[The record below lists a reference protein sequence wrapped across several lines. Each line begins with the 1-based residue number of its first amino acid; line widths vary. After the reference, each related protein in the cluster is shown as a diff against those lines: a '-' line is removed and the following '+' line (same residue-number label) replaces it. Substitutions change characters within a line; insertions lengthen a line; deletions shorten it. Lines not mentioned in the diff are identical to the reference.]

1 MSSLEVGSPWMF
13 GTGGGKHAIISAFE
27 VGLCREDMVDV
38 SCDKAVDCS
47 DDNVERRRKFVSF
60 L

>member
-1 MSSLEVGSPWMF
+1 ML
-13 GTGGGKHAIISAFE
+13 GTAGGKHAIISAFD

-47 DDNVERRRKFVSF
+47 DDIVERRRKFVSF